1 MGLGRKKG
9 PGGGGGV
16 GAVLTV
22 TAPAGVT
29 VSVSK
34 DGKTKTKTAN
44 ADGLAVFKGLA
55 TGTWTLTI
63 TDGVQT
69 STKPVVITADYDTVI
84 AFFSATVNITYP
96 SGSTC
101 TCSDGSTTL
110 TAPDTSGTWACV
122 VPNTG
127 TWTVSCTNG
136 TESKSETVTITAD
149 GQSVAVELAFWN
161 GELFVNG
168 DQFTSIT
175 GGWDGSGWVNG
186 WGNAAV
192 NGPSSITSAEITL
205 TNNGRED
212 ILFGVFSGNK
222 IDLSKYTK
230 LVVTVGSSNASNF
243 QLIVNDIKKA
253 SSDFGEV
260 PVVAYTYLTKGTR
273 TLDIS
278 KIDSGYIAAYFW
290 STGGTYTAKIT
301 DMHLE

>member
-84 AFFSATVNITYP
+84 AFFSATINITYP

-122 VPNTG
+122 VPNAG

-136 TESKSETVTITAD
+136 TESKSVTAEITSD
-149 GQSVAVELAFWN
+149 GQSMSVLLEYIDWDKYIVFN
-161 GELFVNG
+161 GKT
-168 DQFTSIT
+168 Q
-175 GGWDGSGWVNG
+175 
-186 WGNAAV
+186 
-192 NGPSSITSAEITL
+192 
-205 TNNGRED
+205 
-212 ILFGVFSGNK
+212 K
-222 IDLSKYTK
+222 
-230 LVVTVGSSNASNF
+230 
-243 QLIVNDIKKA
+243 
-253 SSDFGEV
+253 
-260 PVVAYTYLTKGTR
+260 
-273 TLDIS
+273 
-278 KIDSGYIAAYFW
+278 
-290 STGGTYTAKIT
+290 STGKSSGVSR
-301 DMHLE
+301 